1 MEENNEKD
9 ENPIVK
15 GFRTYKDK
23 MRELAE
29 CFDRLEKLLE
39 KQHQLEK
46 EEAEQ
51 EKEEKD
57 ATD

>member
-1 MEENNEKD
+1 MEEKD
-9 ENPIVK
+9 KEENPIVE
-15 GFRTYKDK
+15 GFKTYKDM

-39 KQHQLEK
+39 EKSRLEK

-57 ATD
+57 TTD